1 MKMQELTIQF
11 RYHYHFEDH
20 LEDAVEG
27 SDLQVKVR
35 VSLVRLLL
43 TVHTVTHVKMLLSP
57 GTPPHNLSPE
67 SDPFCAN

>member
-20 LEDAVEG
+20 LEDDVEG

-35 VSLVRLLL
+35 ISLL
-43 TVHTVTHVKMLLSP
+43 
-57 GTPPHNLSPE
+57 G
-67 SDPFCAN
+67 CC